1 MKYYRDWWL
10 LTTFWWGL
18 LMLDTVLFVV
28 ADWPWPSDF
37 FGFCVQ
43 LLAGLGAIGLFIWAI
58 VLCMARLD
66 THFEKL
72 PSGEELENL
81 KANEELDLQFKLL
94 KQEEELLQRRQQL
107 AARREAYVQ
116 KLERESGLR

>member
-10 LTTFWWGL
+10 ATMFWWGL
-18 LMLDTVLFVV
+18 LVSDIVIATTTSWSDATTMEFFAQLFGVV
-28 ADWPWPSDF
+28 IMAVFLLISGGFLMFARVDSD
-37 FGFCVQ
+37 
-43 LLAGLGAIGLFIWAI
+43 L
-58 VLCMARLD
+58 
-66 THFEKL
+66 EKL
-72 PSGEELENL
+72 PSAEEKEMA
-81 KANEELDLQFKLL
+81 KAHAELDLQFKLL